1 MLTMELTRSE
11 KLNVIKGIAQKAM
24 DNKIYPQFR
33 KELDKQVK
41 SLGLSNKVRESE
53 LGDYLS
59 CCMVAYDEVI
69 LKMKKAN

>member
-41 SLGLSNKVRESE
+41 SFGLDRKSV
-53 LGDYLS
+53 
-59 CCMVAYDEVI
+59 V
-69 LKMKKAN
+69 

>member
-1 MLTMELTRSE
+1 MELTRSE
-11 KLNVIKGIAQKAM
+11 
-24 DNKIYPQFR
+24 
-33 KELDKQVK
+33 ELDKQVK